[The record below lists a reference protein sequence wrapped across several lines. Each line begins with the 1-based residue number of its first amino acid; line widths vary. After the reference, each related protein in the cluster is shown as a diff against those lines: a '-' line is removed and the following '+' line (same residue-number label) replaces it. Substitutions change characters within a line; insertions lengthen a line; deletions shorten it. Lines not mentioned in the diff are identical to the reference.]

1 MATPQ
6 EKSVELRMR
15 LARDKM
21 QLARKLVDDRYFND
35 AISKAYY
42 AMFYASKAI
51 LLSLGEDPHKHKGVV
66 SLYGKKVA
74 RVGLSDPKYGRVL
87 ASMERLRID
96 ADYNEQYFATE
107 AEARN
112 AVLDAEDFVNQAQE
126 TLKKI
131 QTRGE

>member
-6 EKSVELRMR
+6 EKSIELRMR
-15 LARDKM
+15 IARDKLEIARE
-21 QLARKLVDDRYFND
+21 LAENRHFND

-51 LLSLGEDPHKHKGVV
+51 LLALGEDPHKHKGVV
-66 SLYGKKVA
+66 NLFGKRVA
-74 RVGLSDPKYGRVL
+74 RVGLSDLRYGRVL
-87 ASMERLRID
+87 ATTARMRID

-107 AEARN
+107 EEAHDAVRN
-112 AVLDAEDFVNQAQE
+112 AQDFVNEAQE

-131 QTRGE
+131 QTRGK

>member
-6 EKSVELRMR
+6 EKSIELRMQI
-15 LARDKM
+15 ARDKLGIAHELLEH
-21 QLARKLVDDRYFND
+21 QHFND
-35 AISKAYY
+35 VISKAYY

-51 LLSLGEDPHKHKGVV
+51 LLALGEDPHKHKGVIN
-66 SLYGKKVA
+66 LFGKKVA
-74 RVGLSDPKYGRVL
+74 KVGLSDARYGRIL

-107 AEARN
+107 IEARN
-112 AVLDAEDFVNQAQE
+112 AVGEAEDFVNQAQE